1 VSNEQLRIRADRRGR
16 VSVIVLRGALDGP
29 AVAALTERVRAE
41 RAARPAR
48 LVIDMSGV
56 SSVDFGG
63 ARGLAAAAS
72 PRPGQPPVVVRSV
85 RPSARRQLELA
96 GLDLGRPDGTADPA
110 EARPRGRPGIPAE
123 TGTAALVREWKYLL
137 GSAEE
142 AIADSRRTAESLA
155 STEDQIAVTLRRLAA
170 RRPDAAARLA
180 QLSRTAADYA
190 AKLRD
195 QRQQNP
201 GLAASGP
208 VIPGDRSRAVTG
220 TVGRAVAFIEERAGD
235 DIGVTDIAGAAFV
248 TVRAVQLA
256 FRRYLGTTPLGYLR
270 WVRLERAHQQLL
282 SADPDRTTVTAVAAD
297 WHFTNASRFSAY
309 YRAAYGVSPAQTLR
323 RGAIRHA
330 ACAGDAGR
338 RPSGTPRRDERG
350 SPIPSGVR

>member
-1 VSNEQLRIRADRRGR
+1 
-16 VSVIVLRGALDGP
+16 VI
-29 AVAALTERVRAE
+29 
-41 RAARPAR
+41 
-48 LVIDMSGV
+48 SG
-56 SSVDFGG
+56 D
-63 ARGLAAAAS
+63 
-72 PRPGQPPVVVRSV
+72 QP
-85 RPSARRQLELA
+85 
-96 GLDLGRPDGTADPA
+96 
-110 EARPRGRPGIPAE
+110 
-123 TGTAALVREWKYLL
+123 
-137 GSAEE
+137 
-142 AIADSRRTAESLA
+142 
-155 STEDQIAVTLRRLAA
+155 
-170 RRPDAAARLA
+170 
-180 QLSRTAADYA
+180 
-190 AKLRD
+190 
-195 QRQQNP
+195 
-201 GLAASGP
+201 
-208 VIPGDRSRAVTG
+208 RAVTG

-338 RPSGTPRRDERG
+338 RPSGTPRRNERG